1 MMIRRLTLAATVCCG
16 LHAAAQPNT
25 YSPDEIDRFASL
37 GKLWGMLHYFH
48 PNVLNGT
55 VTTDSLILPAARQLA
70 ANPGAASYQQA
81 VAAMLARTADAATR
95 LVPASPGPGT
105 PVHLLTAPQAASL
118 HRLPGQVHYIAMP
131 TDLDGEAELMKTGL
145 MDDSWR
151 KAAAVVLDLRKAD
164 YQQNT
169 WSDQQFLADFF
180 PAIRDALLGN
190 QRLPGLQER
199 VAAHNGFVSQTQTTP
214 NVYSSGWRSTVLAEA
229 IKGKGS
235 AYGKPFVFV
244 LHQNT
249 HPELVW
255 QCLLLSAA
263 GVCRV
268 MIDGEG
274 PYTADGN
281 TTTIT
286 LSDGLSCQLRISDVY
301 TGKGQRLPRP
311 DVVMPIIDTS
321 LQGSYIARCMQLL
334 KTPARQTAAA
344 TAIGA
349 DYVYPKPGRYAQS
362 LYPDAS
368 LRLMGLFNWWN
379 AIHYFFPY
387 KQLTD
392 TPWDT
397 VLYRHI
403 PQMLQ
408 AKDSIAYMYAVRS
421 MVSHINDSHGFLSSM
436 LPATPARALFG
447 YWPPIDMR
455 FIQDKLLITDIG
467 PDNTQDMSQLQL
479 WDEVLAIDGVPV
491 AQAAEKWRHYIAS
504 SNESTYFR
512 DVPRYL
518 PNGPKDSKATLLI
531 RRNGTEK
538 QVTLLRSGR
547 SNLRSPA
554 VDFNQRYA
562 TLQTLQ
568 DSVLYVNMGSLTGR
582 QADSLAKVLPQQ
594 KLLLL
599 DLRNYPQGTA
609 WTLAPRL
616 TTEAKKA
623 VLFDKPFVTPAHI
636 YGGET
641 KENTSSWFT
650 VYPGDN
656 RNAFKGRLFI
666 LCNEQT
672 QSQAEYS
679 IMMFQGA
686 TQCTVVGSQ
695 TAGADG
701 NVTQVA
707 IPGGYEASFSGLGI
721 LYPDGTPTQRR
732 GIRVD
737 VQVKPTLEGLQAG
750 KDEVLQKALALIA
763 GQ

>member
-1 MMIRRLTLAATVCCG
+1 MVRLFV
-16 LHAAAQPNT
+16 AAAIACCSLQGMGQPNT
-25 YSPDEIDRFASL
+25 YTPEEIDRFASL

-48 PNVLNGT
+48 PQVLNGT
-55 VTTDSLILPAARQLA
+55 VVTDSLIVPAARQLA
-70 ANPGAASYQQA
+70 ANPSAANYQQV
-81 VAAMLARTADAATR
+81 VAAMLARTADADTR
-95 LVPASPGPGT
+95 LLPARPGT
-105 PVHLLTAPQAASL
+105 TTPVQLLTAAQKASL
-118 HRLPGQVHYIAMP
+118 HQLQGNVQYIALP

-145 MDDSWR
+145 MDESWR
-151 KAAAVVLDLRKAD
+151 KAAGIILDLRKAD

-180 PAIRDALLGN
+180 PTLRDALLGN

-214 NVYSSGWRSTVLAEA
+214 NVYSSGWRSTVLTEA
-229 IKGKGS
+229 IKGKGP

-244 LHQNT
+244 LHQNS
-249 HPELVW
+249 HSELVW

-263 GVCRV
+263 GVCQV
-268 MIDGEG
+268 LIDGDA

-281 TTTIT
+281 VTTIT

-301 TGKGQRLPRP
+301 TGKGQRVPMPRLVIP
-311 DVVMPIIDTS
+311 VTDTS
-321 LQGSYIARCMQLL
+321 LQGSYVARCLQLL
-334 KTPARQTAAA
+334 KTPATPSGPAVG
-344 TAIGA
+344 IGA
-349 DYVYPKPGRYAQS
+349 DYVYPKPGRYPES
-362 LYPDAS
+362 LYPDAG

-379 AIHYFFPY
+379 AIQYFFPY
-387 KQLTD
+387 KHLTD
-392 TPWDT
+392 VPWDS
-397 VLYRHI
+397 VLYQHI
-403 PQMLQ
+403 PMMLQ
-408 AKDSIAYMYAVRS
+408 AKDSTAYMYAVRS
-421 MVSHINDSHGFLSSM
+421 MVSYINDSHGFLNNM
-436 LPATPARALFG
+436 LPATPARALIG

-455 FIQDKLLITDIG
+455 FVEGKLLITDIG
-467 PDNTQDMSQLQL
+467 ADSTQDMSKVQL
-479 WDEVLAIDGVPV
+479 WDEVEAIDGVPV
-491 AQAAEKWRHYIAS
+491 KQAAEKWRRFIAS
-504 SNESTYFR
+504 SNESTYYR
-512 DVPRYL
+512 DVARYL
-518 PNGPKDSKATLLI
+518 PNGPKNT
-531 RRNGTEK
+531 
-538 QVTLLRSGR
+538 QVTMLIKRQGAAKDVTLVRSGR
-547 SNLRSPA
+547 SFLKAPA
-554 VDFNQRYA
+554 VDFNERYG
-562 TLQTLQ
+562 TFKTMQ
-568 DSVLYVNMGSLTGR
+568 DSVLYVNMGSLTGQ
-582 QADSLAKVLPQQ
+582 QADSLARVLPQQ
-594 KLLLL
+594 KVLLL

-609 WTLAPRL
+609 WTIAPRL
-616 TTEAKKA
+616 TTEVKKA

-650 VYPGDN
+650 VYPVYS

-721 LYPDGTPTQRR
+721 LYPDGTPTQRQ

-737 VQVKPTLEGLQAG
+737 VQVKPTVEGLKAG
-750 KDEVLQKALALIA
+750 KDEVLQKALSLIA
-763 GQ
+763 GR